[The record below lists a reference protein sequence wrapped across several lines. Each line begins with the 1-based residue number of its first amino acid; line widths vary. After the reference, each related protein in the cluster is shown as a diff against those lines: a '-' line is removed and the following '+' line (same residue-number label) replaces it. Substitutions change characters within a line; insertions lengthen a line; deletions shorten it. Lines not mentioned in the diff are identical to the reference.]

1 MLNKKEMKQ
10 LAVMIGSSMNKD
22 RSLNI
27 GLFLQKLHY
36 FLSLQKVWDRDEFD
50 RIIVER
56 YENIYLTKSG
66 RDRKAEIRN
75 GETPAK
81 LNARSQA
88 ACEYAIQEQS
98 MSEAARKFGLTR
110 EFIRQML
117 KAHYNITG
125 LDFLKNRIEPKLE
138 RVRKELE
145 LNPMLTINEAFHK
158 YKVARKYL
166 KPLFPDAQ
174 ERKERKMQ
182 KTGRD
187 MAIRN
192 GHHTIWVDVMRGLQ
206 PGQASIVDVSGLKR
220 PHQSLHTIS
229 KRIGIP
235 ISLKLLGDGL
245 AEITRTEQ
253 YGSVESKLRTIQ
265 IEELKEGQSMVVRGS
280 YPNWRWAANRAKG
293 KYSVRKL
300 TEDTFAI
307 TRLKEETDGQTE

>member
-10 LAVMIGSSMNKD
+10 MAVMIGSSMNKD
-22 RSLNI
+22 KSLNTV
-27 GLFLQKLHY
+27 LFLQKFQY
-36 FLSLQKVWDRDEFD
+36 FLSLQRVWDREEFEAT
-50 RIIVER
+50 IQER
-56 YENIYLTKSG
+56 YERLYLTKSG

-75 GETPAK
+75 GESPAK

-125 LDFLKNRIEPKLE
+125 RDFLNNRIEPKLE

-158 YKVARKYL
+158 YRVARKYL

-174 ERKERKMQ
+174 ERKQRKMR

-187 MAIRN
+187 TAIRN

-206 PGQASIVDVSGLKR
+206 PGQASIVDVSLLKR
-220 PHQSLHTIS
+220 PHQNLQGIS
-229 KRIGIP
+229 KRVGIP
-235 ISLKLLGDGL
+235 ISVKMLGDGL
-245 AEITRTEQ
+245 AEVTRVDQ
-253 YGSVESKLRTIQ
+253 YGSVEAKLRTIQ
-265 IEELKEGQSMVVRGS
+265 IEGLKEGQSMVVCGN
-280 YPNWRWAANRAKG
+280 YNNWRWSANRAKG
-293 KYSVRKL
+293 KFKIRKL
-300 TEDTFAI
+300 TGETFAV

>member
-10 LAVMIGSSMNKD
+10 MAVMIGSSMNKD

-56 YENIYLTKSG
+56 YENIYLTKYG
-66 RDRKAEIRN
+66 RERKAEIRN

-110 EFIRQML
+110 EFVRQML

-125 LDFLKNRIEPKLE
+125 RDFLKNRIEPKLE
-138 RVRKELE
+138 RVRQELE
-145 LNPMLTINEAFHK
+145 LNPTLTITEAFQK

-182 KTGRD
+182 KTGRNT
-187 MAIRN
+187 ATGR
-192 GHHTIWVDVMRGLQ
+192 GQTIWVDIMRGLQ
-206 PGQASIVDVSGLKR
+206 PGQASIVDVSLLKR

-265 IEELKEGQSMVVRGS
+265 IEELNEGQSMVVRGS
-280 YPNWRWAANRAKG
+280 YGNWRWAANRAKG

-307 TRLKEETDGQTE
+307 TRLKEETDGTEE